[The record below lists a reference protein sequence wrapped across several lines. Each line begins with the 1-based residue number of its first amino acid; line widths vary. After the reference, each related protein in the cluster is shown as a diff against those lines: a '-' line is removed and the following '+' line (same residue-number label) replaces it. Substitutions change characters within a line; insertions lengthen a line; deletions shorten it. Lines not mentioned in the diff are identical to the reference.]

1 SSLPMH
7 YLPVNDLPGL
17 FCKRCYRFVPI
28 LSFSRREK
36 GRTESIMTSHEIIGK
51 QNHFR
56 TVSYIDI
63 K

>member
-1 SSLPMH
+1 LPMH

-36 GRTESIMTSHEIIGK
+36 GRTESIVMSHEIIAK
-51 QNHFR
+51 QNHVW
-56 TVSYIDI
+56 TISTIDI